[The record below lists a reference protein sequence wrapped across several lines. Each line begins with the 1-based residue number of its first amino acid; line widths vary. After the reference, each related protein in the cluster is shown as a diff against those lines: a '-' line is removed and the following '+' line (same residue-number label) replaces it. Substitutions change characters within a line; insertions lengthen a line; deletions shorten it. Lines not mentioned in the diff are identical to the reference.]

1 VARGDRRRSR
11 QWRFSDSPRRFGAQR
26 NYRSITD
33 HQPISDTFARKILY
47 CRRCGN
53 RVVSNVSHC
62 PFCGKSLLPFFKRLW
77 FWLLVVVLSA
87 AATVAL
93 LFLSP
98 TAEDVAPP
106 QETPLPVVIGAPPT
120 TPAKDLAV
128 GTTVDCNNL
137 LVTVTGVT
145 HDLVAS
151 DGSPITTVEIQFL
164 NKGAET
170 VALYST
176 QWQLETT
183 GGDRHDRYIGKTSEG
198 ANVSGGLDSQELE
211 KDGTLTVSLSFA
223 AEGPLLAVYAPDAL
237 SYTEA
242 ALVTWSVSP
251 SVAQDPR
258 ASEGSQASETPQG
271 DVG

>member
-33 HQPISDTFARKILY
+33 HQPISDTFTRKILY

-93 LFLSP
+93 IVLAP
-98 TAEDVAPP
+98 ETGDVAPP

-120 TPAKDLAV
+120 MAAKDLAV
-128 GTTVDCNNL
+128 GTTVDCSNL
-137 LVTVTGVT
+137 LVTVTGVA

-164 NKGAET
+164 NKGAEA

-183 GGDRHDRYIGKTSEG
+183 DGERHDRYIGKTSEG
-198 ANVSGGLDSQELE
+198 VNVGGSLDSQDLG
-211 KDGTLTVSLSFA
+211 KDGTLAVSLSFA
-223 AEGPLLAVYAPDAL
+223 VEGAIRVVYAPDAL
-237 SYTEA
+237 SYSEA
-242 ALVTWSVSP
+242 GLVTWSV
-251 SVAQDPR
+251 
-258 ASEGSQASETPQG
+258 ASSASQGGVE
-271 DVG
+271 